1 MIRKLL
7 LLSAIIT
14 VFATT
19 ASVAQ
24 VGCRSWK
31 FVGSYVRVD
40 PPNDVYGDGTVI
52 HQFIFNMTLNT
63 DGTASQSWSGAL
75 DYPMNS
81 GTVSQSIGSWT
92 CRADGKLIVTFLSST
107 YLATTARVSTPDI
120 KLESSS
126 RTTYLISVTDENTLT
141 RISARVRTYAA
152 ADNPTNPN
160 GGTLG
165 ALSTREIIYKRFI
178 ASDADLLL
186 P

>member
-1 MIRKLL
+1 MIRKVL
-7 LLSAIIT
+7 LLSAIVT

-92 CRADGKLIVTFLSST
+92 CRTDGKLIVTFLSST
-107 YLATTARVSTPDI
+107 YLPTTARVSTPDI
-120 KLESSS
+120 KLDSSL
-126 RTTYLISVTDENTLT
+126 RTTYLFSVTDDNTLT
-141 RISARVRTYAA
+141 RTSARARSYTAA
-152 ADNPTNPN
+152 NDPTDPN
-160 GGTLG
+160 GGILG
-165 ALSTREIIYKRFI
+165 PLSTRIVTYKRFV
-178 ASDADLLL
+178 ASDADLSL